1 MAVWR
6 NGRRDGFKTH
16 FLTECEFDSHHG
28 YVNRLSER
36 DKFILLLVS
45 VLSLLV
51 IGAATVADLIGLL
64 STDTAATIDLMAVA
78 WWFGAVMTFTYER
91 MKKKFTT

>member
-28 YVNRLSER
+28 YVNQVLFKVKTTKNLKLSDDEFVE
-36 DKFILLLVS
+36 DVMNKLVTNYPQ
-45 VLSLLV
+45 VK
-51 IGAATVADLIGLL
+51 GY
-64 STDTAATIDLMAVA
+64 M
-78 WWFGAVMTFTYER
+78 YER
-91 MKKKFTT
+91 VGPEHIHILMWGEFRTE